1 MVRPVD
7 AVIKELKQLHN
18 HCTIHL
24 RFTAELAK
32 RATVKNEAD
41 SALRHPVL
49 LLTDRV
55 RAGQLH
61 IEYCLTSDI
70 WAGKS
75 ATGHNISQ
83 VSEIDL
89 EPDMAASGWIVM
101 DTNKIRGDNHWSV
114 LGKM

>member
-24 RFTAELAK
+24 KFTAELEK

-61 IEYCLTSDI
+61 IEYC
-70 WAGKS
+70 
-75 ATGHNISQ
+75 
-83 VSEIDL
+83 
-89 EPDMAASGWIVM
+89 
-101 DTNKIRGDNHWSV
+101 
-114 LGKM
+114 

>member
-70 WAGKS
+70 WAGIHTKPLQG
-75 ATGHNISQ
+75 TTFHKFRKLILN
-83 VSEIDL
+83 L
-89 EPDMAASGWIVM
+89 
-101 DTNKIRGDNHWSV
+101 T
-114 LGKM
+114 